1 MDARSIKKRVVGVDI
16 SGDKTTFGI
25 VDVRG
30 NIIARNEIF
39 THDYPEI
46 HQFVYSLSEAI
57 VRMAEENGGS
67 DTIRSIGISCPSA
80 SYVSGCI
87 ENAAH
92 LPWKGIVPLANI
104 MRDTIGQAVAVGND
118 VHASALGEKM
128 YGLAHG
134 LKTFIVAHL
143 GIGLG
148 SCFFSEGHEH
158 QGKGGYGGEIG
169 HTCIRDHG
177 RHCSCG
183 LKGCLETYTAADG
196 IVQTARELMQESDA
210 PSLMR
215 NVEELSPRII
225 ASLCDKGDA
234 LAIETYR
241 RTGYLLGIGF
251 ATYASVIDP
260 EAIILTGGISKAG
273 HWLLDPTIESFED
286 HVFRNMRDKVK
297 ILVSE
302 FDDIERDMLGASALA
317 WEVPEYSL
325 FK

>member
-1 MDARSIKKRVVGVDI
+1 MEEPHIKDRVVGIDI
-16 SGDKTTFGI
+16 SSDKTTFGI

-30 NIIARNEIF
+30 NIIARDSIPTRN
-39 THDYPEI
+39 YPEI
-46 HQFVYSLSEAI
+46 HQFVIALSEAI
-57 VRMAEENGGS
+57 IGMAEANGGYAS
-67 DTIRSIGISCPSA
+67 IRSIGISCPSS

-92 LPWKGIVPLANI
+92 LPWKGVVPLAAI

-128 YGLAHG
+128 FGAAHG
-134 LKTFIVAHL
+134 LKNFIVAHL
-143 GIGLG
+143 GVGLG

-158 QGKGGYGGEIG
+158 QGKGGYAGEIG
-169 HTCIRDHG
+169 HTCLVDHG
-177 RHCSCG
+177 RPCACG
-183 LKGCLETYTAADG
+183 LEGCLEAYTAAAG
-196 IVQTARELMQESDA
+196 IVQTAREVMAENGS

-215 NVEELSPRII
+215 DVEELTPRLITE
-225 ASLCDKGDA
+225 LCEQGDA

-251 ATYASVIDP
+251 ASYASIVDP
-260 EAIILTGGISKAG
+260 EAIILTGGISQAG
-273 HWLLDPTIESFED
+273 HWLMDPARESFES
-286 HVFRNMRDKVK
+286 HVFRNMRGKVK
-297 ILVSE
+297 LLVSK

>member
-1 MDARSIKKRVVGVDI
+1 MDTKNVKKHVVGVDI
-16 SGDKTTFGI
+16 SSDKTTFGI

-30 NIIARNEIF
+30 NILARNEIF
-39 THDYPEI
+39 THDYPDI
-46 HQFVYSLSEAI
+46 HQFVYTLSEAI
-57 VRMAEENGGS
+57 INMAEANGGYES
-67 DTIRSIGISCPSA
+67 IRSVGISCPSA

-104 MRDTIGQAVAVGND
+104 MRDTMGQAVAVGND

-134 LKTFIVAHL
+134 LKTFIVTHL

-158 QGKGGYGGEIG
+158 QGRGGYGGEIG
-169 HTCIRDHG
+169 HTCICDHG
-177 RHCSCG
+177 RPCSCG
-183 LKGCLETYTAADG
+183 LQGCLEAYTAADG
-196 IVQTARELMQESDA
+196 IVQTARELLAERTE

-215 NVEELSPRII
+215 GLEELSPRII
-225 ASLCDKGDA
+225 TALCEQGDA

-241 RTGYLLGIGF
+241 RTGYMLGIGF
-251 ATYASVIDP
+251 ATYSSIIDP
-260 EAIILTGGISKAG
+260 EAIIFTGGISKAG
-273 HWLLDPTIESFED
+273 RWIIEPFRESFEE
-286 HVFRNMRDKVK
+286 HIFRNMRSKVK
-297 ILVSE
+297 ILISE